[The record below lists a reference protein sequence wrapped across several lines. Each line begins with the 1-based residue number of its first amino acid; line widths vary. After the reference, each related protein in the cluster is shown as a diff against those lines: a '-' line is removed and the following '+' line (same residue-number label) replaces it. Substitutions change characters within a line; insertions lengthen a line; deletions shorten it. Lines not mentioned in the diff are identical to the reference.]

1 MDWRN
6 EKPAGGESDPV
17 KYSSDQSSA
26 MRKMLVV
33 RVRKKF
39 WLLAI
44 LTSLCLIVLNLLFS
58 PQPSSSL
65 LVKDNSVLLGES
77 LDYNGFLGGP
87 VLHKDP
93 DPAAVTG
100 VQIVGLDD
108 LPAIKPMGCV
118 RTKPILGGSDPKL
131 CLNSVGFTQI

>member
-1 MDWRN
+1 
-6 EKPAGGESDPV
+6 
-17 KYSSDQSSA
+17 

-39 WLLAI
+39 WLLAFF
-44 LTSLCLIVLNLLFS
+44 TSSCLIVLNLLIS

-65 LVKDNSVLLGES
+65 PEKENSVLLGES
-77 LDYNGFLGGP
+77 LDYSGFLGGP

-118 RTKPILGGSDPKL
+118 RTKPILGGSNPNMMQRIL
-131 CLNSVGFTQI
+131 SLVSFTRI

>member
-1 MDWRN
+1 
-6 EKPAGGESDPV
+6 
-17 KYSSDQSSA
+17 

-77 LDYNGFLGGP
+77 LDYSGFLGGP

-93 DPAAVTG
+93 DPGAVTG

-118 RTKPILGGSDPKL
+118 RTKPILGG
-131 CLNSVGFTQI
+131 LNPNMMQ

>member
-1 MDWRN
+1 
-6 EKPAGGESDPV
+6 
-17 KYSSDQSSA
+17 
-26 MRKMLVV
+26 MLVV

-44 LTSLCLIVLNLLFS
+44 FTSLCLISLNLLLS
-58 PQPSSSL
+58 PRPNSSL
-65 LVKDNSVLLGES
+65 LNEDNYSVFLGENM
-77 LDYNGFLGGP
+77 DYNGFLGGP

-93 DPAAVTG
+93 DPAVTG

-118 RTKPILGGSDPKL
+118 RTKPILGGTIS
-131 CLNSVGFTQI
+131 I

>member
-1 MDWRN
+1 
-6 EKPAGGESDPV
+6 
-17 KYSSDQSSA
+17 

-44 LTSLCLIVLNLLFS
+44 FTSLCLISLNLLFS
-58 PQPSSSL
+58 PRPNSSL
-65 LVKDNSVLLGES
+65 LNEDNSVFLGENI
-77 LDYNGFLGGP
+77 DYDGFLGGP

-93 DPAAVTG
+93 DPAVTG

-131 CLNSVGFTQI
+131 CLNSVSFTQI

>member
-1 MDWRN
+1 
-6 EKPAGGESDPV
+6 
-17 KYSSDQSSA
+17 
-26 MRKMLVV
+26 MRKMLLV

-44 LTSLCLIVLNLLFS
+44 FTSLCLISLNLLFS
-58 PQPSSSL
+58 PGPSSSL
-65 LVKDNSVLLGES
+65 LNEDNSVFLGES

-93 DPAAVTG
+93 DPAVTG
-100 VQIVGLDD
+100 VRIVGLDD

-118 RTKPILGGSDPKL
+118 RTKPILGG
-131 CLNSVGFTQI
+131 LNPNLIP